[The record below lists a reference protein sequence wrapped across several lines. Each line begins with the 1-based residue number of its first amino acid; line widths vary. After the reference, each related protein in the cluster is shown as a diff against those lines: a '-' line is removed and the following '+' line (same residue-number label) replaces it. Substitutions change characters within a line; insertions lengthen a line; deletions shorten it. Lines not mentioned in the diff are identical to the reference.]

1 MASEH
6 ATRQCRRLNWR
17 IKDFC
22 EASGIGKT
30 KFYVLVKSGKI
41 HLVKCGRISLVPDA
55 EVQRFQAALEAG
67 EL

>member
-1 MASEH
+1 MSNEH
-6 ATRQCRRLNWR
+6 DPHPPPRQNWR

-41 HLVKCGRISLVPDA
+41 HLVKCGRTSLVT
-55 EVQRFQAALEAG
+55 ETERLRFQAALEAG
-67 EL
+67 EV